1 MMTHVIV
8 TRSSQ
13 EKTVARR
20 RQRLSAEQE
29 LALVTQ
35 VKERTELLKTK
46 KKTLTLEEQRIRI
59 DGERAFNS
67 LVKEYKCLILSLVDR
82 FNFLDQVTTDELY
95 QVAVIAINQAISKH
109 NPNRNGKLSRFSSW
123 AFLIIRSKFID
134 MSKAELGL
142 VNRTNG
148 VRVELV
154 RNNCHAN
161 ERTPLK
167 VSMEEDLKAQIDQVV
182 EESLPVESVQV
193 LRAFYY
199 DGKRSKQ
206 IAAELGRSG
215 PAIDRQNR
223 MSRTELRAN
232 PRLQELAE
240 AYIA

>member
-1 MMTHVIV
+1 MTYAIV
-8 TRSSQ
+8 SRSSQ

-29 LALVTQ
+29 LALVAQ
-35 VKERTELLKTK
+35 VKERTELLKSK
-46 KKTLTLEEQRIRI
+46 KGNFTLEEQRIRI
-59 DGERAFNS
+59 EGERAFNS
-67 LVKEYKCLILSLVDR
+67 LVKEYKFLILSLVDR
-82 FNFLDQVTTDELY
+82 FNFLDHVTTDELY
-95 QVAVIAINQAISKH
+95 QVAVIAINHAISKH

-123 AFLIIRSKFID
+123 AFLKIRSKFID

-148 VRVELV
+148 VRVALV
-154 RNNCHAN
+154 RNNCYAN

-167 VSMEEDLKAQIDQVV
+167 VSMEGDLKAQIDQVV
-182 EESLPVESVQV
+182 EESLPAESAQV

-206 IAAELGRSG
+206 IAAELGTSG

-223 MSRTELRAN
+223 MSRIELKAH
-232 PRLQELAE
+232 PLLQELAE

>member
-167 VSMEEDLKAQIDQVV
+167 VSMEIRSLKSHYLLKAF
-182 EESLPVESVQV
+182 
-193 LRAFYY
+193 RY
-199 DGKRSKQ
+199 
-206 IAAELGRSG
+206 
-215 PAIDRQNR
+215 
-223 MSRTELRAN
+223 
-232 PRLQELAE
+232 
-240 AYIA
+240 